1 MDIRHRLYPYPVLSE
16 TTDDYINSNFNMELQ
31 VSQGIREI
39 CFTISLKLTNN
50 EIQQM
55 IYNGFAEY
63 VIQIECPYTAYRTV
77 IKTDETEITKN
88 IPEHKLNGKVAVCA
102 FIVAKQDI
110 PQYYNS
116 CFNEDYEKLTF
127 NLHRGNIVAIGGQTN
142 ITVTKEIEELS
153 KIPSIFTICKCAAD
167 TDDSMKIEIS
177 GEKIAI
183 TLCNRSFGNYKMLSA
198 MPSMLPV
205 LHSMLIVPTLI
216 YTFETLKRVGTS
228 EYEDLRW
235 FKSVSRTLKKNN
247 MSLDQETLENIPSFE
262 LAQKSLDLP
271 IDRAL
276 EALTS
281 QGMADE
287 EE

>member
-1 MDIRHRLYPYPVLSE
+1 
-16 TTDDYINSNFNMELQ
+16 
-31 VSQGIREI
+31 
-39 CFTISLKLTNN
+39 
-50 EIQQM
+50 
-55 IYNGFAEY
+55 
-63 VIQIECPYTAYRTV
+63 
-77 IKTDETEITKN
+77 
-88 IPEHKLNGKVAVCA
+88 
-102 FIVAKQDI
+102 
-110 PQYYNS
+110 
-116 CFNEDYEKLTF
+116 
-127 NLHRGNIVAIGGQTN
+127 
-142 ITVTKEIEELS
+142 
-153 KIPSIFTICKCAAD
+153 
-167 TDDSMKIEIS
+167 
-177 GEKIAI
+177 
-183 TLCNRSFGNYKMLSA
+183 

-281 QGMADE
+281 QGMGSPQNKSYSQSSSLC
-287 EE
+287 

>member
-55 IYNGFAEY
+55 IYNGLAEY
-63 VIQIECPYTAYRTV
+63 VIHIECPYTAYRTV

-205 LHSMLIVPTLI
+205 LHSMLIVP
-216 YTFETLKRVGTS
+216 K
-228 EYEDLRW
+228 YEDLRW